1 MVERVLAISKALLL
15 LVSVFPVVAIAQ
27 SLPLRQFQHTAR
39 TLQNSAPSQI
49 DALVQTMDGDLWL
62 GTLHGLFRFDGI
74 RFEPYNP
81 SSGQQRAHTNAS
93 LAIYL
98 HPTFIQRWYFKAILG
113 VVFVTG
119 SWLLHLFRIKEERA
133 RAQARLYERFAER
146 ERIARDLHDTFFQD
160 IQGLLLSVQS
170 ASRGLPEGNS
180 TKSLLEEI
188 LIQSDGVMSQGRE
201 LVFNLRTHTRN
212 PIDLGSALES
222 AAMELSQHYTS
233 EFHLTVVGEP
243 RDISTNVC
251 EELCELGR
259 EALCSAYRLARAQ
272 IIEVKIEYRADALRL
287 AVSDDGIGISN
298 ETLAEGGVESYRGLP
313 GMRERAAKMGA
324 TLRVLSSPG
333 SGTIVQVDISSR
345 LAYSSV
351 ARAKMRKL
359 MGLFKARDLEG

>member
-1 MVERVLAISKALLL
+1 MVKGVLAISRALLL
-15 LVSVFPVVAIAQ
+15 LVSVLPVVAAAQ
-27 SLPLRQFQHTAR
+27 SLPRRQFQHTAWPLENR
-39 TLQNSAPSQI
+39 APSQI
-49 DALVQTMDGDLWL
+49 DALAQTMDGHLWI
-62 GTLHGLFRFDGI
+62 GTANGLFRFDRI
-74 RFEPYNP
+74 RFEPYKP

-98 HPTFIQRWYFKAILG
+98 HPTFLQRWYFKAILG
-113 VVFVTG
+113 AMSITG
-119 SWLLHLFRIKEERA
+119 LWLLYRFRIKQERA
-133 RAQARLYERFAER
+133 RVQVRLYERFAER
-146 ERIARDLHDTFFQD
+146 ERIAHDLHDTFFQG

-170 ASRGLPEGNS
+170 ASRGLPEGDS

-201 LVFNLRTHTRN
+201 LVFNLRTHSRN
-212 PIDLGSALES
+212 PTDLGSALES

-243 RDISTNVC
+243 RDLSTLVC
-251 EELCELGR
+251 EELCKLGR
-259 EALCSAYRLARAQ
+259 EALCSAYRHARAQ

-287 AVSDDGIGISN
+287 AVCDDGVGISN
-298 ETLAEGGVESYRGLP
+298 ETLAEGEPENYRGLP
-313 GMRERAAKMGA
+313 GMRERAVKIGA

-345 LAYSSV
+345 LAYPSV